1 MKTERQNDENTTKQG
16 ETSKVAN
23 LPPGQEIAEVITG
36 QVWDALNL
44 PREMLEPPKDS
55 WSASKVMVRRWME
68 QYPARE
74 PSWGEVDP
82 TRFQQLID
90 QARNDS
96 LYE

>member
-1 MKTERQNDENTTKQG
+1 MKTERQNEENTTKQG

-23 LPPGQEIAEVITG
+23 LPPGQT
-36 QVWDALNL
+36 
-44 PREMLEPPKDS
+44 
-55 WSASKVMVRRWME
+55 
-68 QYPARE
+68 
-74 PSWGEVDP
+74 